1 LYLYPMYRDLDA
13 QTQKDLKEYFQNQ
26 DYMVVAV
33 PKEDLIRVYA
43 LRATNTVETARRVHS
58 LEGEELK
65 LMAYSVLSALLLTSL
80 VKHATNQK
88 VLFKI
93 QNQGGVAVAEADGM
107 GRVRGFIEGY
117 PLEDWSSGVITVV
130 KELRLGT
137 PYTSI
142 VPVVGRDVKEALS
155 FYFDQSEQTKTYI
168 DMFVKVEDEKVK
180 EALAYLVQVLGGAKE
195 DSVSKI
201 EKNIKSLDL
210 EGFRPE
216 DIATAILKDMEPR
229 LIGLKEVSY
238 YCPCS
243 EEIARASLLL
253 LEEEELK
260 DLLKEG
266 PAQVVCKFCKRVYRF
281 DKEQLM
287 I

>member
-1 LYLYPMYRDLDA
+1 MYRDLDA

-243 EEIARASLLL
+243 EEIAKASLLL

>member
-1 LYLYPMYRDLDA
+1 MYRDLNQ

-26 DYMVVAV
+26 DYMVIAV

-43 LRATNTVETARRVHS
+43 LRATNTVETARRLHS

-65 LMAYSVLSALLLTSL
+65 LMAYSILSALLLTSL

-93 QNQGGVAVAEADGM
+93 QNDSGVVVAEADGM
-107 GRVRGFIEGY
+107 GRVRGFVEGY
-117 PLEDWSSGVITVV
+117 PLEDWFSGTLTVV

-155 FYFDQSEQTKTYI
+155 YYFDQSEQTRTYI
-168 DMFVKVEDEKVK
+168 DMFVKTDGERVQ

-195 DSVSKI
+195 ESVRKI
-201 EKNIKSLDL
+201 EENIKSLSL
-210 EGFRPE
+210 EGLRPE
-216 DIATAILKDMEPR
+216 DIAMAILRDMEPR
-229 LIGLKEVSY
+229 LIGLKEVEY

-243 EEIARASLLL
+243 EEIARSSLLL
-253 LEEEELK
+253 LSEEELE
-260 DLLKEG
+260 DILNEG
-266 PAQVVCKFCKRVYRF
+266 PAEVVCKFCKKVYRF
-281 DKEQLM
+281 SKEQLM
-287 I
+287 L